1 VRISRSEAQAL
12 LSKAKAEQ
20 EARARA
26 AYASNPLLDQA
37 RVASEMLTGSPQWDV
52 FLQRIQALIEQ
63 ERTLLGGMAEALA
76 IPNLTSE
83 QVLQGQ
89 RHLLSTKAK
98 IEAWEQ
104 VLRLPKEII
113 GAAMKSEP
121 EKTN

>member
-1 VRISRSEAQAL
+1 MRISRSEAQAHL
-12 LSKAKAEQ
+12 RKGVSEQ

-26 AYASNPLLDQA
+26 AFASSPLLEQA
-37 RVASEMLTGSPQWDV
+37 RVASEMLTGTPQWDV

-63 ERTLLGGMAEALA
+63 EKTLLGGMAEALA

-83 QVLQGQ
+83 QILQGQ

-113 GAAMKSEP
+113 GAAIP
-121 EKTN
+121 T